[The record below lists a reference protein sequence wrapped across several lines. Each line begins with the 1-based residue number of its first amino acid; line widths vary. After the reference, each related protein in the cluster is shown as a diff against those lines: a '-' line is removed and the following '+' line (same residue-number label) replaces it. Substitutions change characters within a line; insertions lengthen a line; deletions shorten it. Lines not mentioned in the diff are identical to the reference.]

1 MKTELVLTGELAK
14 QILTHALA
22 HEGTESCGLL
32 SAAGE
37 HPARYYPIGNVATDP
52 ATRFEMEPT
61 QQIAAMRDMREHGE
75 NLLAIVHSHPRSP
88 PVPSAVDIAEAAYPH
103 ACYLIVSLKNAG
115 APEMRAYRIAG
126 GDVQPINLRY
136 G

>member
-1 MKTELVLTGELAK
+1 MKTELVLPGELVK

-22 HEGTESCGLL
+22 HEDTESCGLL

-37 HPARYYPIGNVATDP
+37 DPARYYPIDNVATDP
-52 ATRFEMEPT
+52 ATRFEMAPK
-61 QQIAAMRDMREHGE
+61 QQIAAMRHMREHGE
-75 NLLAIVHSHPRSP
+75 NLLAIVHSHLYSP
-88 PVPSAVDIAEAAYPH
+88 PVPSAVDIAEATYPH
-103 ACYLIVSLKNAG
+103 AYYLIVSLKSDG

-136 G
+136 V